1 MMNDSRW
8 MASSIGTDLGNLA
21 VFTGFEREELQGV
34 ADNWRLELAPA
45 LETGADCYQ
54 IVREPWSEEAQRVYD
69 SARAKRAAK
78 QANAGAQPDG
88 LIHQQC
94 GHEDALVGSGG
105 IVWIAPGR
113 RIARVALTPDCEG
126 PFDFEELIGAALTH
140 TLALVGCLPLHGMA
154 AEIDG
159 IGVLALGDSM
169 AGKSTLALAI
179 LHAGGRIVSDDFLL
193 ARFKADQL
201 VLSTLRQDL
210 YVREG
215 SYELIPTDLRSLFSS
230 SGAGP
235 GRMKLCRTLA
245 PEAFLDELSPQVVW
259 FLDGTRRP
267 SKLRISKVSQAE
279 ALSLLLRAGSPMFIS
294 KRYGTERVG
303 LNPWLVHVVQLF
315 QFFKIRPG
323 SDLLCS
329 PTHIMRKLLNP
340 IVNR

>member
-1 MMNDSRW
+1 MMNESRW
-8 MASSIGTDLGNLA
+8 LATSIGTDLGNLA

-45 LETGADCYQ
+45 LETGADCHQ
-54 IVREPWSEEAQRVYD
+54 ILREPWSEEAQRVYD

-193 ARFKADQL
+193 AQFKEDRIVVSA
-201 VLSTLRQDL
+201 LRQDL

-215 SYELIPTDLRSLFSS
+215 SYRVIPDELRSLFTRESTDPNRLWLS
-230 SGAGP
+230 
-235 GRMKLCRTLA
+235 RNYA
-245 PEAFLDELSPQVVW
+245 PQAFVAEVHPQVLW
-259 FLDGTRRP
+259 FLHGEQRP
-267 SKLRISKVSQAE
+267 AKFHIAEMSQAK
-279 ALSLLLRAGSPMFIS
+279 ALCLLMGMGSPLFIS
-294 KRYGTERVG
+294 KRFSEEQASIRHRLVQIVQTSCCYRIRV
-303 LNPWLVHVVQLF
+303 
-315 QFFKIRPG
+315 G
-323 SDLLCS
+323 SDLLGS
-329 PTHIMRKLLNP
+329 PGRIVRELLERTP
-340 IVNR
+340 K